1 ELLLVIMSTSQT
13 SRLAGLALP
22 NSTFDIHHAY
32 SEPSYPENDRAR
44 FISWASLVH
53 AEENASSCPTLSARN
68 TWYDCSTIGYA
79 LQPQSQRAFQSRQI
93 SRMPWEE
100 KAGLPDRR
108 QVVVLPA
115 PGQDGSGR
123 NWATNPPNRSR

>member
-1 ELLLVIMSTSQT
+1 
-13 SRLAGLALP
+13 
-22 NSTFDIHHAY
+22 
-32 SEPSYPENDRAR
+32 
-44 FISWASLVH
+44 VH
-53 AEENASSCPTLSARN
+53 AEENASSCPTLLARN

-79 LQPQSQRAFQSRQI
+79 LQPRSQRAFQSRQI

-123 NWATNPPNRSR
+123 NWATNPPNRSRTPPERGHCLPGHAGIQSAASSQGVAILFSCPIGRYGLDDCLA